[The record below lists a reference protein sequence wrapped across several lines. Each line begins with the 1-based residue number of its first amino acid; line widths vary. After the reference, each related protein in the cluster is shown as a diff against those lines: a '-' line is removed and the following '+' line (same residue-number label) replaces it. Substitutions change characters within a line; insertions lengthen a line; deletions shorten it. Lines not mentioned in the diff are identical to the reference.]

1 MIERCET
8 NRWMKPKPIV
18 VYDESLSQQLA
29 QFEGVIVN
37 SGVYEGKKARPF
49 AHVLDPHQQ
58 INTRVVSPR

>member
-1 MIERCET
+1 
-8 NRWMKPKPIV
+8 MKPKPIV